1 MRIEKLRLM
10 GVSEIKNN
18 VYNKS
23 YEFKCKHSLGTPEAS
38 KVVDGQKRK

>member
-1 MRIEKLRLM
+1 MA
-10 GVSEIKNN
+10 GSEIKNN
-18 VYNKS
+18 FKLKS